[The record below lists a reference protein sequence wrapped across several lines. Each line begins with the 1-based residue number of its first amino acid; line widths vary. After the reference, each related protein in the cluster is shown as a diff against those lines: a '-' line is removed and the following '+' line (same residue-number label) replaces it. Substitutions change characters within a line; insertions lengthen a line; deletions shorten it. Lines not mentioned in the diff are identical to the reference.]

1 MRLGYL
7 TLLSGLLI
15 SAVAIFYSVAG
26 LASIF
31 SAAMIPIIVMGVSL
45 ELAKLV
51 VTVWLKQN
59 WDKAPFALKTYLTI
73 AVVVLMMITSMGIF
87 GYLSKAHSDQALVSG
102 DISARLSVYDQKIQT
117 AKDNIDADR
126 KALQQM
132 DAVVDQTMGRTTT
145 AAGASTAVSIRKSQK
160 NERTR
165 VAQDIETQQK
175 AISDLM
181 ETSAPIR
188 SQSRK
193 VEAEVGPIKYIAQLI
208 YGPNPNENILEQAVS
223 WVIILIVI
231 VFDPLAITLLLASQ
245 YSFAQAAEERR
256 ESDEEEFDEDDFK
269 KKFFDLKGTVDPAI
283 DLEYGGANEGLPEV
297 PSDAVMEMYLGPD
310 PTDRH
315 IQSEIDAFDE
325 SEEDLFIPSSAY
337 DEDLTALLNPVAET
351 EWLAEIIHNED
362 LVTKSKPEVPMIE
375 EDTAEH
381 MESIEE
387 AVHTPEVKITHTE
400 NSMIIEDSAGT
411 QEIVTAEP
419 RTYVQNEEQRE
430 SNKWTEILKPIS
442 EGEYL
447 ETARRRKS
455 TDSE

>member
-256 ESDEEEFDEDDFK
+256 SAAEDEEEFDEDDFK
-269 KKFFDLKGTVDPAI
+269 KKFFDLKGTIDPAI
-283 DLEYGGANEGLPEV
+283 DLEYGGANKGLPEV

-315 IQSEIDAFDE
+315 IQSEIDAFDQG
-325 SEEDLFIPSSAY
+325 
-337 DEDLTALLNPVAET
+337 
-351 EWLAEIIHNED
+351 
-362 LVTKSKPEVPMIE
+362 VTPTKPEVPMIE

-387 AVHTPEVKITHTE
+387 AAHTPEVKITHTE